1 MIGRLINSRDK
12 MTKPGCERRRW
23 EDES

>member
-1 MIGRLINSRDK
+1 MIGKLRNGQK
-12 MTKPGCERRRW
+12 WKPGCERRRW